1 MLAVKCYCEAVRG
14 CSKFKKIQTNR
25 KKQSGRPS
33 LVRYWKYSGS
43 EMPFGVLSRATIR
56 LNASSDRS
64 KSKIEMLTVAN
75 ITHNSVA
82 TDESSDVH
90 SLAELDNE
98 QYEIAEIRSDG

>member
-1 MLAVKCYCEAVRG
+1 
-14 CSKFKKIQTNR
+14 
-25 KKQSGRPS
+25 
-33 LVRYWKYSGS
+33 
-43 EMPFGVLSRATIR
+43 MPFGVLSRATIR